1 MSVITHGVRSFYRLM
16 AGPRAGHPEE
26 VCRKKL
32 DGRVKPGHEGERDSA
47 AEENPLE
54 RMML

>member
-1 MSVITHGVRSFYRLM
+1 M
-16 AGPRAGHPEE
+16 AGPRAGYPED